1 MNKYVKEFL
10 HRGLMFA
17 GFGPVITGI
26 VIWVVSMCTQVVS
39 LNPSEMLIAI
49 VSTYLLAFV
58 HAGASI
64 FNQIE
69 HWPIMKSLLC
79 HLGTLYLAYSI
90 CYLINSWL
98 PFDWKVLLIF
108 TAVFLAVYL
117 VIWGIVMLSVKA
129 TSRRFNSKIK

>member
-1 MNKYVKEFL
+1 MNNYIKAFF
-10 HRGLMFA
+10 HRGLIFA

-26 VIWVVSMCTQVVS
+26 IIWAVS
-39 LNPSEMLIAI
+39 LGTNVEPLNASQMLIAI

-58 HAGASI
+58 HAGASV

-79 HLGTLYLAYSI
+79 HLGTLYTAYTA
-90 CYLINSWL
+90 CYLFNSWL

-108 TAVFLAVYL
+108 TAIFLAVYL
-117 VIWGIVMLSVKA
+117 AIWVIVLISLKA
-129 TSRRFNSKIK
+129 TSRKFNSKIK